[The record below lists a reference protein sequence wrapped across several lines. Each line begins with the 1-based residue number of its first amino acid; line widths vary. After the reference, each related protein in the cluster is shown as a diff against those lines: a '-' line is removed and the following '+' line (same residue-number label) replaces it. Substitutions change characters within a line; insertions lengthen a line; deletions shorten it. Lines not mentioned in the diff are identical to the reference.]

1 MNPLEVLRWIA
12 RLEDEDPQAVALSA
26 LDSLEELAERPEML
40 YMAVRQLLVAQP
52 RNGGLWSVGN
62 RLLLALDREEEARS
76 LRREFSRDSTLGELR
91 TMARTGVTLY
101 LLDVDRAYRALAGR
115 RGSEHAVYYD
125 PSRGAQRLLTHALA
139 GGECALVIEPWSF
152 SKGGAIISRERM
164 QLAER
169 AVSSGLGVVCRVP
182 DGFELPPRLF
192 ESQARLLARELGQCS
207 EDPEAECLADLYD
220 LPAFRANP
228 EMVTFLF
235 GANRERYTAS
245 VAEELLAL

>member
-12 RLEDEDPQAVALSA
+12 RLEEEDPQAVALSA
-26 LDSLEELAERPEML
+26 LQSLEELADRPEML
-40 YMAVRQLLVAQP
+40 YVAVRQLLAAQP

-62 RLLLALDREEEARS
+62 RLLLALDPHEEAWS
-76 LRREFSRDSTLGELR
+76 IRRELSRDSTLGELR
-91 TMARTGVTLY
+91 AMADAGVTLY

-125 PSRGAQRLLTHALA
+125 PSRGAQRLLSRALS
-139 GGECALVIEPWSF
+139 GGESALVIEPWSF
-152 SKGGAIISRERM
+152 SDGGAIISREHM

-169 AVSSGLGVVCRVP
+169 AVSGGLGVLCRVP
-182 DGFELPPRLF
+182 DGFELPARLF
-192 ESQARLLARELGQCS
+192 EAQARLLAKALGQGG
-207 EDPEAECLADLYD
+207 EDPEAECLADLYG

-228 EMVTFLF
+228 ELVTFLF